1 MSYVRIGEQTG
12 GKFMITHQCNRG
24 AVLLL
29 GLLLCAGSSTA
40 QEAPSKNVAP
50 LNDLASASLSTAP
63 PTSSAAQVGEPA
75 SDSNGW
81 AFQLT
86 PYLWMGGFDGTL
98 KIRNQTVPVSA
109 SFSDIFNRLNLG
121 FMGAFD
127 ARKGRWGILLDTVYL
142 NLSAKNTLGQTSIQT
157 RSDNKLFFLDPE
169 AYFRVVKHPRGS
181 VDALAGL
188 RYWHSANTLTII
200 GPANTV
206 KFKKDKDWVDPI
218 LGGRFKFN
226 LTRRVFTVFKG
237 DVGGFGAGSQ
247 LTYQLFAG
255 GGAEFKDKF
264 ALIAG
269 YRRIYV
275 DLGSS
280 GLLHDYTINGL
291 ALGFGIKFGQK

>member
-1 MSYVRIGEQTG
+1 
-12 GKFMITHQCNRG
+12 
-24 AVLLL
+24 
-29 GLLLCAGSSTA
+29 
-40 QEAPSKNVAP
+40 
-50 LNDLASASLSTAP
+50 
-63 PTSSAAQVGEPA
+63 
-75 SDSNGW
+75 
-81 AFQLT
+81 
-86 PYLWMGGFDGTL
+86 MGGFDGTL

-109 SFSDIFNRLNLG
+109 SFSDIFNRLNIG

-142 NLSAKNTLGQTSIQT
+142 NLSAKNTLGQTSVQT

-181 VDALAGL
+181 IDALVGL
-188 RYWHSANTLTII
+188 RYWHSANTLAIT
-200 GPANTV
+200 GPASTL
-206 KFKKDKDWVDPI
+206 KFQKGKDWVDPI
-218 LGGRFKFN
+218 LGGRFKLN
-226 LTRRVFTVFKG
+226 LTRRFFTVFKG

-247 LTYQLFAG
+247 LTYQIFAG

-280 GLLHDYTINGL
+280 GLLHDYAINGL